1 MKESMIHDLYFG
13 SFCPWERARIRT
25 QEYSTTAKKIADIA
39 EHFKDL
45 LSAEEYAKFTEMQN
59 LRAEIE
65 LMEDVELFE
74 YAFCAGARLMIDV
87 FTYKG
92 Q

>member
-13 SFCPWERARIRT
+13 RIRPWERERIRT
-25 QEYSTTAKKIADIA
+25 REYSTTIKKIADID

-45 LSAEEYAKFTEMQN
+45 LSPEEYAKFTEMQN
-59 LRAEIE
+59 LQAEID

-74 YAFCAGARLMIDV
+74 YSFCAGARLMIDI